1 MFFCKIFLGLIF
13 FCNTQ
18 DIFEIAEVLVNYTEK
33 FINANLWPK
42 KKLAA
47 DRMPS
52 NIKLSQLLDSW
63 AISLCEKVSK

>member
-13 FCNTQ
+13 FYNTQ
-18 DIFEIAEVLVNYTEK
+18 GIFEIAEVLVNYTEK

-52 NIKLSQLLDSW
+52 NVKLS
-63 AISLCEKVSK
+63 